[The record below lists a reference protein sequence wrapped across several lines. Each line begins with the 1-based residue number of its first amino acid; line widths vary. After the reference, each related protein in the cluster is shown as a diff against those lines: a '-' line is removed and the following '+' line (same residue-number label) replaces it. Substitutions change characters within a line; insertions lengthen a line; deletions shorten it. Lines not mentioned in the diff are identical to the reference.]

1 MRVEGAQIERFM
13 EYVLL
18 LIIGLLAGGMSGF
31 FGIGGGIV
39 IVPLLV
45 LLMKYTQQQ
54 AQGTSLAVLL
64 PPVGLAAAYQYYKR
78 GDVSLLPAFVVAAGF
93 VIGSLFTANWVAKVP
108 TPVLKR
114 CFAVLLVFYAGQLIA
129 GTAPSRAG
137 MFGWFFASIAAFFSG
152 GGLRARQNSAA
163 EPKPDEDSKES

>member
-1 MRVEGAQIERFM
+1 M
-13 EYVLL
+13 EYVIL

-78 GDVSLLPAFVVAAGF
+78 GDVNLLPAFIVATGF
-93 VIGSLFTANWVAKVP
+93 VIGSLYTAKWVAKVP

-114 CFAVLLVFYAGQLIA
+114 CFAILLVFYAGQLIA
-129 GTAPSRAG
+129 GTAPARAG
-137 MFGWFFASIAAFFSG
+137 MFGWFFASVAAFFSG
-152 GGLRARQNSAA
+152 GELRARQSAPA
-163 EPKPDEDSKES
+163 APAKTDDEEPK